1 MKFNIVTFGCKVNQ
15 YESNMM
21 KERMLSSNFF
31 YVENISEANII
42 VVNTCSVTNVA
53 DKKCLKMIRRIKRE
67 YPNSIL
73 VVAGCSSQ
81 NKQEIYE
88 NLDIDILIGNKEE
101 ILERAKDLNTDL
113 SGVEIINPDTSD
125 RLNDYIEAFYELR
138 KNKGMTMTKAEKIVR
153 DPLYFATMMVKLDDA
168 DGMVSGAVHTTG
180 DLLRPGLQIIKTA
193 PKVSVVSSFF
203 IMMVPD
209 SEYGEEGMLL
219 FSDCAVNPNPNA
231 DQLAAIAIATAETA
245 EKLCKVEP
253 KVAMLSFSTMGSADH
268 ESVTKV
274 REATMKAKELRPDL
288 LIDGELQLDA
298 AIVKKVADQKA
309 PGSLVA
315 GKANVLVFPDLQS
328 GNIGYKLVQRFA
340 NASAIGPIC
349 QGFAKPINDLS
360 RGCSSEDIVKVVA
373 ITAVQASMN

>member
-1 MKFNIVTFGCKVNQ
+1 MELMSKILEAAKANRKKIVLPEGNEERTIVAVEKIK
-15 YESNMM
+15 
-21 KERMLSSNFF
+21 KEG
-31 YVENISEANII
+31 
-42 VVNTCSVTNVA
+42 VA
-53 DKKCLKMIRRIKRE
+53 
-67 YPNSIL
+67 YP
-73 VVAGCSSQ
+73 
-81 NKQEIYE
+81 
-88 NLDIDILIGNKEE
+88 ILIGNKEE
-101 ILERAKDLNTDL
+101 ILEKAKELNADL
-113 SGVEIINPDTSD
+113 SGVEIIDPDTSD

-138 KNKGMTMTKAEKIVR
+138 KNKGITMTKAEKIVR

-193 PKVSVVSSFF
+193 PGVSVVSSFF
-203 IMMVPD
+203 IMMVPH

-219 FSDCAVNPNPNA
+219 FSDCAVNPNPTV

-245 EKLCKVEP
+245 ENLCKIEP

-274 REATMKAKELRPDL
+274 REATAKAK
-288 LIDGELQLDA
+288 
-298 AIVKKVADQKA
+298 
-309 PGSLVA
+309 
-315 GKANVLVFPDLQS
+315 NLVFPDLQS

-360 RGCSSEDIVKVVA
+360 RGCSSEDILRVVA
-373 ITAVQASMN
+373 ITAVQASMNE